1 MYETIPKIRLLIN
14 LLLTLEVCIGVAL
27 IGTSAYFQ
35 RELGTFLT
43 ETENNMVSAKFFN
56 VYILGFQLIVLYLC
70 SLSMWSSIWPR
81 RYSENIHLLLNVW
94 LIFCCLIVICGCFTT
109 WSLVVSG
116 DALAEGI
123 EMVLLRGIDIYYVN
137 PEWKLLWDQLQY
149 TKECCGVH
157 GYRDWMRASWMTENL
172 NTMTLR
178 HSRNLH
184 NRNVH
189 ELSNSQTLHDI
200 QVPFYD
206 TYLDPEYIYMESTIE
221 KHQNQDDKIIKTY
234 LYLNIHIYYNFL
246 KCFTDLIV
254 SFIIYR
260 PEQTLAPYACC
271 KHASASCYKNYIP
284 QLTKDN
290 GNIAHLNLTDINT
303 DGCLEQFTKYLSMAT
318 TIIFILIFIA
328 VLIDVRAS

>member
-1 MYETIPKIRLLIN
+1 MFYIVLFNFVTNEQMYETIPKIRLIIN
-14 LLLTLEVCIGVAL
+14 LLLILEVCIGVAL

-35 RELGTFLT
+35 SVLGTFLT
-43 ETENNMVSAKFFN
+43 ETENNMVSAKFLN
-56 VYILGFQLIVLYLC
+56 VYILGFQLTVLYLC

-172 NTMTLR
+172 NTMTQR
-178 HSRNLH
+178 NSQNLH
-184 NRNVH
+184 NKNVH
-189 ELSNSQTLHDI
+189 ELSKSQPLHDL

-221 KHQNQDDKIIKTY
+221 KHSNQDDKITE
-234 LYLNIHIYYNFL
+234 
-246 KCFTDLIV
+246 T
-254 SFIIYR
+254 
-260 PEQTLAPYACC
+260 
-271 KHASASCYKNYIP
+271 
-284 QLTKDN
+284 
-290 GNIAHLNLTDINT
+290 
-303 DGCLEQFTKYLSMAT
+303 
-318 TIIFILIFIA
+318 
-328 VLIDVRAS
+328 